1 MLPFK
6 RKKYQKLEDLEL
18 IEKIDSGNEN
28 VILGVFYE
36 RYAHLVMG
44 VALKYV
50 KRQEEAE
57 DLTMHVFEHL
67 IERIKKNT
75 IQNFSSWLYVV
86 VKNECYMYFRRS
98 KKMLPAALTEMES
111 IAEEEEFDFI
121 FQEKQIGLLEKCLA
135 MLKTEQRNCLTLFYI
150 EGKNYQAISDELAIP
165 LLKVKSAIQNGK
177 RNLKIV
183 LEKQDEFQS

>member
-6 RKKYQKLEDLEL
+6 RKKYRKLEDLEL

-28 VILGVFYE
+28 VILGVLYE

-50 KRQEEAE
+50 KHQEEAE

-98 KKMLPAALTEMES
+98 KKMLPEALTEMERV
-111 IAEEEEFDFI
+111 AEEEEFDFI
-121 FQEKQIGLLEKCLA
+121 VQEKQIGLLEKSLA
-135 MLKTEQRNCLTLFYI
+135 LLKTEQRNCLTLFYI
-150 EGKNYQAISDELAIP
+150 EGKNYQAIADELAIP

-183 LEKQDEFQS
+183 LEKHDEFQS